1 MQHRGYYLFLH
12 DEDELNDLDLKR
24 GKQDNGLSEDQ
35 KKVILITSWESC
47 VWRIQEAT
55 IQGNDANDLQTE
67 LIAKFLWI

>member
-1 MQHRGYYLFLH
+1 
-12 DEDELNDLDLKR
+12 LDLKR